1 MNIIFADF
9 NAMTEDDHVCLTT
22 RGSQEDMQRSNV
34 RVGDWVWLGDGEL
47 IVGAQVAEDPIWGLI
62 GIPAWNT
69 LVHLDDEGADDPVRI
84 DSELQSLLQ
93 REVSA
98 ERDETRIFQL
108 LTQLDH
114 LDPPLASKAIPGF
127 RELKRADTL
136 LAMNNPGLALLE
148 LGDARLLI
156 GDDPNLELVY
166 LESLRRAAPDRA
178 VLEASRHASS
188 TATPAVTLVASIN
201 ILASHAE
208 ELSGGEFETI
218 ANRTLHCYEQFE
230 RAPGRS
236 EISASLLSLVHFNR
250 GLLLLRMGRDVEA
263 RRALE
268 LAHLIDPLNPSLDEA
283 TQLVAYDQH
292 AREIGSRVRSR
303 RFAA

>member
-22 RGSQEDMQRSNV
+22 RGSQEDMQRSDV

-47 IVGAQVAEDPIWGLI
+47 IVGAQVAEDPYWGLI

-69 LVHLDDEGADDPVRI
+69 LVHLDDEGASDPVRLH
-84 DSELQSLLQ
+84 SEYQGLLQ
-93 REVSA
+93 REVST

-114 LDPPLASKAIPGF
+114 IAGPLTSSELPGS
-127 RELKRADTL
+127 RELKRADAL

-148 LGDARLLI
+148 LEAARLRI
-156 GDDPNLELVY
+156 GGDPNLELVY
-166 LESLRRAAPDRA
+166 LECLRRAAPDRA

-188 TATPAVTLVASIN
+188 TATPAITLVASIN
-201 ILASHAE
+201 ILASRAE
-208 ELSGGEFETI
+208 ELSGVEFETL
-218 ANRTLHCYEQFE
+218 ANLTMHSYEQFE

-236 EISASLLSLVHFNR
+236 DISASLLSLVHFNR
-250 GLLLLRMGRDVEA
+250 GLLLLRLGRHVEA

-268 LAHLIDPLNPSLDEA
+268 LAHLIDPLDPSLDEA

-303 RFAA
+303 RLAA